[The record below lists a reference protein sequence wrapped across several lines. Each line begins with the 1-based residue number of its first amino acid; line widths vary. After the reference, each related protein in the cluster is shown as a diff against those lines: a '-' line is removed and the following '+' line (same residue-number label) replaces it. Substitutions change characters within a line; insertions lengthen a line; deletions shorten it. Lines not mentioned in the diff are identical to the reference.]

1 MGDLA
6 TAVIVGRLTRDAELK
21 YTNSGMAICHFSVAT
36 SSRVK
41 KADQWVDEPSF
52 WDVDLWGKLGETISQ
67 YLTKGKLVAVQG
79 EMRQDRW
86 EKDGQTRTKVV
97 IKANDVQLL
106 GSNQGTAG
114 GGSSYSGSEQRPG
127 GGIEGKNSF
136 ASRDSENRSGGYSPR
151 EGRSED
157 RSGASGARDSSRAPD
172 RGSGPSTDDFTDD
185 IPF

>member
-21 YTNSGMAICHFSVAT
+21 YTSSGSAICHFSVAT
-36 SSRVK
+36 NARVK
-41 KADQWVDEPSF
+41 KGEQWVDESSY
-52 WDVDLWGKLGETISQ
+52 WDVDLWGKLGESINQ

-106 GSNQGTAG
+106 GGNQ
-114 GGSSYSGSEQRPG
+114 
-127 GGIEGKNSF
+127 
-136 ASRDSENRSGGYSPR
+136 SGGYSSEGSAGTGQAYAPR
-151 EGRSED
+151 GGQAAPARPQ
-157 RSGASGARDSSRAPD
+157 GPASGLRAGTQAPQ
-172 RGSGPSTDDFTDD
+172 GGDDFTDD